1 MSTLLASVKG
11 GHTILLIEHDMD
23 VVFQLADRVSVLV
36 GGRIVAS
43 GSPDEIRNSPE
54 VRIAYLGEDD
64 EELAGGL
71 DAQG

>member
-1 MSTLLASVKG
+1 MSQLLASVKG
-11 GHTILLIEHDMD
+11 RYTILLIEHDMD
-23 VVFQLADRVSVLV
+23 VVFQLADRISVLV

-64 EELAGGL
+64 DEFAGAL
-71 DAQG
+71 

>member
-1 MSTLLASVKG
+1 MSALLASVKSR
-11 GHTILLIEHDMD
+11 HTILLIEHDMD
-23 VVFQLADRVSVLV
+23 VVFALADRISVLV

-43 GSPDEIRNSPE
+43 GAPDEIRNSPE

-64 EELAGGL
+64 DEFAGGL